1 MTPTNGFELAEIT
14 GEKTDG
20 RRQRSEASRGRIVRA
35 MLELIS
41 AGDVSPSAEDV
52 AKHAGVGLRSVF
64 RHFDNMESLYRE
76 IDSLITAEVIPI
88 VERPLTPGS
97 WDVQLQEVLDK
108 RVRIFERI
116 MPFKIAADV
125 HQYNSPFLEERM
137 AFFARMQREALLTIL
152 PNNRRK
158 ETEFV
163 DGLDLVLSFDTWRR
177 LRKEQQLSAPKARRV
192 LEFVVAKLAEGLP
205 S

>member
-1 MTPTNGFELAEIT
+1 MLQTNGLKLAEIS

-20 RRQRSEASRGRIVRA
+20 RRQRSEASRGRIVQA

-41 AGDVSPSAEDV
+41 AGDVSPSAEGV

-76 IDSLITAEVIPI
+76 IDSLISAEVIPI

-97 WDVQLQEVLDK
+97 WDAQLQEVLDK

-125 HQYNSPFLEERM
+125 HRYNSPFLEERM
-137 AFFARMQREALLTIL
+137 GFFARMQREALLAIL
-152 PNNRRK
+152 PSDRRK
-158 ETEFV
+158 QTEFV
-163 DGLDLVLSFDTWRR
+163 DSLDLVLSFDTWKR
-177 LRKEQQLSAPKARRV
+177 LRKEQQLSAARARRV
-192 LEFVVAKLAEGLP
+192 LEYLVANFVERLP
-205 S
+205 